1 MYQHCFLT
9 LDFDLIVNKTKTHF
23 KHVKIEKRLG
33 FAHWITN
40 MNICNGSCCFETSF
54 FLINLYFVFLK
65 KTFSDLYFETSFV
78 KFGNL
83 NF

>member
-1 MYQHCFLT
+1 MDPAVL
-9 LDFDLIVNKTKTHF
+9 KHF
-23 KHVKIEKRLG
+23 
-33 FAHWITN
+33 F
-40 MNICNGSCCFETSF
+40 
-54 FLINLYFVFLK
+54 INLFIVFLK

>member
-1 MYQHCFLT
+1 
-9 LDFDLIVNKTKTHF
+9 
-23 KHVKIEKRLG
+23 
-33 FAHWITN
+33 
-40 MNICNGSCCFETSF
+40 MNICNGSCCFETF
-54 FLINLYFVFLK
+54 FFINLFIVFLK